1 MIILAV
7 RSLVRPRRNTPQIR
21 LVEYGHPVCLLGNTL
36 PIWRMANARYEIYVP
51 GHKENRSR
59 IQARRTILSFH
70 GFIAKLPQI
79 IRRPSDSFHQRS
91 SATRQLRGF
100 CRYITGLPDRACR
113 YRSRLVENESV
124 LLRVAHTIQEI
135 AILHQFLPS
144 PCPRA
149 KALHLPPVFHRF

>member
-1 MIILAV
+1 M
-7 RSLVRPRRNTPQIR
+7 R

-70 GFIAKLPQI
+70 GFMAKLPQV
-79 IRRPSDSFHQRS
+79 IRRPSESFHQRS

-100 CRYITGLPDRACR
+100 CSRYITGLPDRACR
-113 YRSRLVENESV
+113 YRSRLVGNESV
-124 LLRVAHTIQEI
+124 LLRVAHTIQAI
-135 AILHQFLPS
+135 VILHQFLSS
-144 PCPRA
+144 PC
-149 KALHLPPVFHRF
+149 LYHRYSTSFGNK